1 MKKKLSELIKD
12 PELEKLELELK
23 RPNIFSVLKLESME
37 IRHSNF
43 LGWLLNPKGSHNLGD
58 IFLRWFLKDIFAL
71 GKSENIDEF
80 EIDGY
85 NFSNLKVYREL
96 HNIDI
101 LLVSDKFVVAIEN
114 KVYSKEHSNQLTKYR
129 KIIEKKYKE
138 YEKIFVY
145 LTPYGDSPNNEID
158 SKIYCSYSY
167 EEIRK
172 NIVTILE
179 IYSSSISDRC
189 KIYLEDYI
197 NVLGRVIMKD
207 DKSIELANQIYLNHK
222 EALDFIFENR
232 VDKQTQINE
241 AAKRAIQ
248 LEGMVA
254 ASMNKAI
261 MRFLTPKLDEV
272 IPRSGNGWKNKESF
286 LFELKLSGNN
296 ILFQTVI
303 SPGDETI
310 RDVLTEI
317 LNNLDIANRN
327 YANIWRVHFINK
339 SHEDIYK
346 ESLSDEDL
354 VNIFRKIIRENKSI
368 IDKVETSILEN
379 KNKLIHQ

>member
-43 LGWLLNPKGSHNLGD
+43 LGWLLDPKGSHNLGD

-222 EALDFIFENR
+222 EALDFIFDNR

-317 LNNLDIANRN
+317 LNKLDIANRN

-339 SHEDIYK
+339 SHEDMYN

-368 IDKVETSILEN
+368 IDKVEKSILEN

>member
-43 LGWLLNPKGSHNLGD
+43 LGWLLDPKGSHNLGD

-317 LNNLDIANRN
+317 LNKLDIANRN

-339 SHEDIYK
+339 SHGDMYN

-368 IDKVETSILEN
+368 IDKVEKSILEN

>member
-43 LGWLLNPKGSHNLGD
+43 LGWLLDPKGSHNLGD

-167 EEIRK
+167 EKIRK

-317 LNNLDIANRN
+317 LNKLDIANRN

-339 SHEDIYK
+339 SHEDMYN

-368 IDKVETSILEN
+368 IDKVEKSILEN

>member
-23 RPNIFSVLKLESME
+23 IPNIFSVLKLESME

-43 LGWLLNPKGSHNLGD
+43 LGWLLDPKGSHNLGD

-317 LNNLDIANRN
+317 LNKLDIANRN

-339 SHEDIYK
+339 SHEDMYN

-368 IDKVETSILEN
+368 IDKVEKSILEN

>member
-43 LGWLLNPKGSHNLGD
+43 LGWLLDPKGSHNLGD

-317 LNNLDIANRN
+317 LNKLDIANRN

-339 SHEDIYK
+339 SHEDMYN

-368 IDKVETSILEN
+368 IDKVEKSILEN

>member
-43 LGWLLNPKGSHNLGD
+43 LGWLLDPKGSHNLGD

-317 LNNLDIANRN
+317 LNKLDIANKN

-339 SHEDIYK
+339 SHEDMYN

-368 IDKVETSILEN
+368 IDKVEKSILEN

>member
-43 LGWLLNPKGSHNLGD
+43 LGWLLDPKGSHNLGD

-317 LNNLDIANRN
+317 LNKLDIANRN

-339 SHEDIYK
+339 SHEDMYN

-368 IDKVETSILEN
+368 IDKVEISILEN

>member
-23 RPNIFSVLKLESME
+23 IPNIFSVLKLESME

-43 LGWLLNPKGSHNLGD
+43 LGWLLDPKGSHNLGD

-317 LNNLDIANRN
+317 LNKLDIANRN

-339 SHEDIYK
+339 SHGDMYN

-368 IDKVETSILEN
+368 IDKVEKSILEN

>member
-23 RPNIFSVLKLESME
+23 IPNIFSVLKLESME

-43 LGWLLNPKGSHNLGD
+43 LGWLLDPKGSHNLGD

-222 EALDFIFENR
+222 EALDFIFDNR

-317 LNNLDIANRN
+317 LNKLDIANRN

-339 SHEDIYK
+339 SHEDMYN

-368 IDKVETSILEN
+368 IDKVEKSILEN

>member
-43 LGWLLNPKGSHNLGD
+43 LGWLLDPKGSHNLGD

-222 EALDFIFENR
+222 EALDFIFDNR

-317 LNNLDIANRN
+317 LNKLDIANRN

-339 SHEDIYK
+339 SYGDMYN

-368 IDKVETSILEN
+368 IDKVEKSILEN